1 MSKLFPAINDG
12 SSWDVGKGSSSIP
25 LNWLINSLCIFI
37 LHFVKEEAKSV
48 ESFLVQGYFWYTD
61 VGVFE

>member
-1 MSKLFPAINDG
+1 
-12 SSWDVGKGSSSIP
+12 
-25 LNWLINSLCIFI
+25 LCIFI